1 MLDNKIVCCAA
12 TADAGAP
19 LQKVMDDPKIGDTP
33 GWPAF
38 RLRASAVESPLKS
51 APMRAEQAIW
61 ATVKRG
67 KSARRALR
75 EVEFVAYISRRLII
89 LGNGLMQVFWVPQT
103 RRLMVLL
110 SSLATLLSFF
120 VSAAYAANIGTV
132 VPVLGTVADLIYDSA
147 RNLVYLANASRNRHN
162 RSDIR

>member
-51 APMRAEQAIW
+51 APIRAEQAIW
-61 ATVKRG
+61 STVKRG
-67 KSARRALR
+67 KTVRRPLR
-75 EVEFVAYISRRLII
+75 EVKSVAYIPRRPTNLES
-89 LGNGLMQVFWVPQT
+89 GLMRVLSIPLT
-103 RRLMVLL
+103 RRVRVLL
-110 SSLATLLSFF
+110 SSF
-120 VSAAYAANIGTV
+120 
-132 VPVLGTVADLIYDSA
+132 PVLISLFLS
-147 RNLVYLANASRNRHN
+147 
-162 RSDIR
+162 